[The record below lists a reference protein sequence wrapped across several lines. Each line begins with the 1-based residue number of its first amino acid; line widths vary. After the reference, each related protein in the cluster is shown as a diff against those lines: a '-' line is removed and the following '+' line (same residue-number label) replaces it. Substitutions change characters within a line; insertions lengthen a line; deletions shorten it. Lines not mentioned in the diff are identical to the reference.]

1 MASVRRLILALVVG
15 LLWSTRL
22 SAQNPVPPTGTITG
36 RVVDAATQQPVA
48 DVSVF
53 VEGTRRG
60 AVSGA
65 DGTFSIGGVPAG
77 AQTVR
82 ARRIGFSAP
91 VQIVNVP
98 NGGTVTAVFSLD
110 RQAAILQEVV
120 TTGYGTQR
128 RLAITGSISTIDA
141 TDARTATPT
150 NVTNLIEGR
159 ATGVQL
165 TQNSGEPGAGAQIL
179 VRGGTSISASN
190 QPLYVVDGVPLS
202 ADESAEPGGA
212 TPMGAAPLPRNPMN
226 LINPAD
232 IQSITILKDA
242 AATAIYGARGANGV
256 ILIETKKGA
265 VGGPTIEYEVQA
277 GMSSPYK
284 RLDLVNGQQYRD
296 FIAAQVAAGNILPVA
311 ITNQGTVST
320 NWQDELFRT
329 APTINHNL
337 SFSGGSANTQ
347 YRASLNYFNQQGIVI
362 NNGLRRYQARVN
374 GTHNAMDGKLRLGL
388 NLTGS
393 HIINDYLPFEENGGF
408 EGGVFINMINFN
420 PTHPVTVTDAAGV
433 TTYYE
438 IGQGAQS
445 TRNPVALANQILD
458 KGTSDRTLGN
468 MSVDYD
474 IFSSLTGRVAV
485 GVDRTAG
492 DRNFYMPRISPAGAV
507 FNGLADRR
515 NRDNTTK
522 TIQTLLT
529 YHPTFAAGRELD
541 VVGGYEFGQTTLN
554 EFGVQT
560 RNYLTDAFTFNSL
573 GSGIGL
579 EPPYSFKT
587 DKRLVSF
594 FGRANVGLNEKYF
607 LTGVLRRDG
616 SSAFGAG
623 NKWAVFPAIS
633 GSWRLSQESFM
644 RTGPF
649 SELRLR
655 AGWGKQG
662 NEAVAPYSS
671 LILLAADG
679 GSRYA
684 FGDRPVTGI
693 TPIRNPN
700 PNLKWEETAQTNFA
714 LDYGVFNNRLNG
726 SLEYYVKN
734 TNDLLLEVNVPQ
746 PAVIETRLENIGR
759 MRNKGIEFSLDGLVM
774 QRSDLTWSAGFVFSH
789 DKNEVIDLGGKGFI
803 TTAQA
808 SGQGQSN
815 QFTQRI
821 MPGQPLGTFWGP
833 QFVGFDAAGHQ
844 LFNHYTVTRDANG
857 KETSRVLA
865 GQVQAAALT
874 GDDDV
879 ILGNAFPDYSLGL
892 RTNGNWKK
900 FDFSML
906 INRVSG
912 QKIFNNTRLV
922 YEQKGNALQDKN
934 FLLAALTDPSEI
946 HEPAKYSS
954 RYIEDGSYTRLQNIT
969 IGYTFDLPSFTG
981 TARNSRVFISGD
993 NLILW
998 TDYSGYDPEV
1008 HTQLPGLAPRGIDY
1022 LHYPRGRTF
1031 TGGLRVAF

>member
-1 MASVRRLILALVVG
+1 MAVVRRLILALVVG
-15 LLWSTRL
+15 LLCSVRL
-22 SAQNPVPPTGTITG
+22 SAQAPTGIISG
-36 RVVDAATQQPVA
+36 RVVDAESQQPVA
-48 DVSVF
+48 DVAVV

-60 AVSGA
+60 AVTAA
-65 DGTFSIGGVPAG
+65 DGSFTIVGVPAG

-82 ARRIGFSAP
+82 VRRIGFAAP
-91 VQIVNVP
+91 TQVVTVVAGSTANVTF
-98 NGGTVTAVFSLD
+98 GVS
-110 RQAAILQEVV
+110 RQAAVLEQVV

-128 RLAITGSISTIDA
+128 RLAITGSVSTIDA
-141 TDARTATPT
+141 NSAPTAAPV

-165 TQNSGEPGAGAQIL
+165 TQNSGEPGGGAQIL
-179 VRGGTSISASN
+179 IRGGTSISASN

-212 TPMGAAPLPRNPMN
+212 TPMGTAPLPRNPMN
-226 LINPAD
+226 LLNPAD

-256 ILIETKKGA
+256 ILIETKKGSS
-265 VGGPTIEYEVQA
+265 GGPSIEYEVQA
-277 GMSSPYK
+277 GMSSPKK
-284 RLDLVNGQQYRD
+284 RLALVSGDQYRA
-296 FIAAQVAAGNILPVA
+296 FIASQVAAGNILPVA
-311 ITNQGTVST
+311 IGAQGTANT
-320 NWQDELFRT
+320 NWQDELFHS

-337 SFSGGSANTQ
+337 TFSGGSASTQ

-374 GTHNAMDGKLRLGL
+374 GTHNAMDGRLRLGL

-393 HIINDYLPFEENGGF
+393 HIINDYLPYEENGGF
-408 EGGVFINMINFN
+408 EGGVFINMVNFN

-438 IGQGAQS
+438 IGSGAQS
-445 TRNPVALANQILD
+445 VRNPVALANQILD

-468 MSVDYD
+468 MSGDFD
-474 IFSSLTGRVAV
+474 IFPALTARLAI

-492 DRNFYMPRISPAGAV
+492 DRNLYMPRSNPAGAV

-529 YHPTFAAGRELD
+529 FHPTFAASRELD
-541 VVGGYEFGQTTLN
+541 IVGGYEFGETTLN

-587 DKRLVSF
+587 DRKLVSF
-594 FGRANVGLNEKYF
+594 FTRANLGFNDKYF

-616 SSAFGAG
+616 SSAFGEG

-633 GSWRLSQESFM
+633 GSWRLNQESFM

-684 FGDRPVTGI
+684 FGDRPVTGV

-714 LDYGVFNNRLNG
+714 LDYGFLNNRMTG

-734 TNDLLLEVNVPQ
+734 TKDLLLEVNVPQ
-746 PAVIETRLENIGR
+746 PAVVEKRLENVGR
-759 MRNKGIEFSLDGLVM
+759 MRNKGIELSLDGLVLQKPEM
-774 QRSDLTWSAGFVFSH
+774 NLSAGFVFSH
-789 DKNEVIDLGGKGFI
+789 DKNEVVDLGGKGFI
-803 TTAQA
+803 PTAEA

-815 QFTQRI
+815 AFTQRI
-821 MPGQPLGTFWGP
+821 IPGQPLGTFYGP

-844 LFNHYTVTRDANG
+844 LFNSYKINADG
-857 KETSRVLA
+857 SRTID

-874 GDDDV
+874 ADDDI
-879 ILGNAFPDYSLGL
+879 ILGNAFPKYTLGL

-900 FDFSML
+900 FDFSAL

-912 QKIFNNTRLV
+912 QKIFNNTALV
-922 YEQKGNALQDKN
+922 YAQKGNALQDKN
-934 FLLAALTDPSEI
+934 FLESALTDPAEI
-946 HEPAKYSS
+946 HEPAKFSS
-954 RYIEDGSYTRLQNIT
+954 RYIEDGTYTRLQNIT

-981 TARNSRVFISGD
+981 TARNSRVFLSGD
-993 NLILW
+993 NLALW
-998 TDYSGYDPEV
+998 TNYSGYDPEV